1 MPRAATGVR
10 DRPAGEADVRGSGQR
25 PWQDGRIV
33 LPLVLLVVTT
43 AYLLNALQVTTA
55 YDDEGVGP
63 TFFPVVLAV
72 VMYGALAAMLFQAL
86 RVPRG
91 AAATPLRLKDPVKI
105 VLLTAVYIA
114 LFRPLGY
121 FIATTLYVWSLFLV
135 FDFGSR
141 SQVWK
146 IASAV
151 LIAIAAWLLF
161 DMAFGIRLPKFL
173 DLI

>member
-1 MPRAATGVR
+1 MT
-10 DRPAGEADVRGSGQR
+10 GSGQR
-25 PWQDGRIV
+25 PWRDGRIV
-33 LPLVLLVVTT
+33 LPVVLFAVTT

-55 YDDEGVGP
+55 YEDEGVGP
-63 TFFPVVLAV
+63 SFFPVVLAV
-72 VMYGALAAMLFQAL
+72 MMYGALAAVLIQGL
-86 RVPRG
+86 RAPRDD
-91 AAATPLRLKDPVKI
+91 AAPLRLKDPVKV

-121 FIATTLYVWSLFLV
+121 FIATTLYVWSLFFV
-135 FDFGSR
+135 FEFGSR

-146 IASAV
+146 VVSAV

-161 DMAFGIRLPKFL
+161 DVAFGIRLPKFL

>member
-1 MPRAATGVR
+1 VS
-10 DRPAGEADVRGSGQR
+10 GSGQR

-33 LPLVLLVVTT
+33 LPVVLFVVTT

-63 TFFPVVLAV
+63 TFFPVVLSV
-72 VMYGALAAMLFQAL
+72 VMYCALAAVLFQAL
-86 RVPRG
+86 RAPR
-91 AAATPLRLKDPVKI
+91 AAAAPLRLKDPVKI

-141 SQVWK
+141 NQIWK
-146 IASAV
+146 VVSA
-151 LIAIAAWLLF
+151 IAIAVAAWLLF
-161 DMAFGIRLPKFL
+161 DVAFGIRLPKFL